1 MVTFPNRVLFVGFGA
16 VARCTLPIL
25 VKHLSI
31 DPKRITIMD
40 FEPNDAALKPWI
52 EQGMTFVKDR
62 VTPENLGSLLGQH
75 LSAGDLLIDLAWNI
89 DCCEIVQWCHDRG
102 VLYVNTSVEL
112 WDPYAGA
119 DNKHPTERTL
129 YWRHMNLRRMISKW
143 SEPGPTAVIEHGANP
158 GLISHFTKHALLDIA
173 QRALAEKKFSGAQ
186 AEKIAHHAKAQ
197 NFNHLAQQLGVKVIH
212 CSERDTQ
219 ITDQP
224 KQVNEFVN
232 TWSVEGFREEGTT
245 TAEMGW
251 GTHEKELPAFAYEHP
266 DGPKSQICLARMGI
280 NTFVATWVPPNHD
293 IIGMIVR
300 HGEAF
305 TITEK
310 LTVWED
316 GKAIYRPTVH
326 YAYCPCDSAIASLHE
341 LRGYDYR
348 LQPRI
353 RIMTDEIT
361 SGADILGAL
370 VMGHPYQS
378 WWCGTDLDIEE
389 SRRLVPHQNATTM
402 QVAISVVAACMWM
415 VENPRRGLCVPDD
428 LPHDYV
434 LDISKPY
441 LGKFVS
447 VASDWTPLK
456 HYSNFFSGY
465 NKPQLDTVRPVA
477 VQEFSDHGRRRH
489 LNDGM
494 SSSDAQAHKLWT
506 KRHCFNWPRSTAR
519 RLSSWTIRCCGKT
532 TSNSES
538 TCRACRSTMRSR
550 RTATLRSCRRS
561 TMPEPVST
569 SPAWPSS

>member
-1 MVTFPNRVLFVGFGA
+1 LLVGFGA

-25 VKHLSI
+25 VKLLNV
-31 DPKRITIMD
+31 DPKNITTID
-40 FEPNDAALKPWI
+40 FDPSDAALKPWI
-52 EQGMTFVKDR
+52 DRGMTFVKDR
-62 VTPENLGSLLGQH
+62 VTPENLGDLLGQH
-75 LSAGDLLIDLAWNI
+75 ISAGGLLVDLAWNI

-119 DNKHPTERTL
+119 ANKHPTERTL
-129 YWRHMNLRRMISKW
+129 YWRHMKLRRMISAWK
-143 SEPGPTAVIEHGANP
+143 EPGPTAVIEHGANP
-158 GLISHFTKHALLDIA
+158 GLISHFTKHALQEIA
-173 QRALAEKKFSGAQ
+173 ERALAEKKYGGPES
-186 AEKIAHHAKAQ
+186 EKIAHHAKAGD
-197 NFNHLAQQLGVKVIH
+197 FNHLARELGVKVIH

-219 ITDQP
+219 ITNQP
-224 KQVNEFVN
+224 KHVDEFVN

-251 GTHEKELPAFAYEHP
+251 GTHEKELPAFAYEHA

-280 NTFVATWVPPNHD
+280 NTFVASWVPPTHD
-293 IIGMIVR
+293 IVGMIVR

-316 GKAIYRPTVH
+316 GKSVYRPTVH
-326 YAYCPCDSAIASLHE
+326 YAYCPCDSAIASLNE

-348 LQPRI
+348 MQPRI
-353 RIMTDEIT
+353 RIMTDEII

-378 WWCGTDLDIEE
+378 WWCGSDLDIEE

-415 VENPRRGLCVPDD
+415 IENPRRGLCVPDD

-434 LDISKPY
+434 LAVSKPY

-456 HYSNFFSGY
+456 HYTNTFSGY
-465 NKPQLDTVRPVA
+465 NKPQLDL
-477 VQEFSDHGRRRH
+477 SDPWQFKNFLITEG
-489 LNDGM
+489 DG
-494 SSSDAQAHKLWT
+494 
-506 KRHCFNWPRSTAR
+506 
-519 RLSSWTIRCCGKT
+519 I
-532 TSNSES
+532 
-538 TCRACRSTMRSR
+538 
-550 RTATLRSCRRS
+550 
-561 TMPEPVST
+561 
-569 SPAWPSS
+569 

>member
-1 MVTFPNRVLFVGFGA
+1 

-25 VKHLSI
+25 VKHLNI
-31 DPKRITIMD
+31 DPKRITTIEFD
-40 FEPNDAALKPWI
+40 PNDDALDPWL

-62 VTPENLGSLLGQH
+62 VTPQNLGSLLGQH
-75 LSAGDLLIDLAWNI
+75 ISAGDLLIDLAWNI

-112 WDPYAGA
+112 WDPYAGSE
-119 DNKHPTERTL
+119 NKHPTERTL
-129 YWRHMNLRRMISKW
+129 YWRHMNLRRMISAW
-143 SEPGPTAVIEHGANP
+143 SEPGPTAVLEHGANP
-158 GLISHFTKHALLDIA
+158 GLISHFTKQALLDIA
-173 QRALAEKKFSGAQ
+173 ERTLAENKFSGAQ
-186 AEKIAHHAKAQ
+186 REQVAHHAKAQ
-197 NFNHLAQQLGVKVIH
+197 NFNHLAHHLGVKVVH

-251 GTHEKELPAFAYEHP
+251 GTHEKELPPLAFEHP
-266 DGPKSQICLARMGI
+266 SGPKSQICLARMGI

-293 IIGMIVR
+293 ILGMIVR

-415 VENPRRGLCVPDD
+415 VENPNRGVCVPDD
-428 LPHDYV
+428 LPHAYV
-434 LDISKPY
+434 LGISKPY
-441 LGKFVS
+441 LGRFVS

-456 HYSNFFSGY
+456 HYSNFFSGF
-465 NKPQLDTVRPVA
+465 NKPQLDL
-477 VQEFSDHGRRRH
+477 SDPWQFKNFLITEG
-489 LNDGM
+489 DG
-494 SSSDAQAHKLWT
+494 
-506 KRHCFNWPRSTAR
+506 
-519 RLSSWTIRCCGKT
+519 I
-532 TSNSES
+532 
-538 TCRACRSTMRSR
+538 
-550 RTATLRSCRRS
+550 
-561 TMPEPVST
+561 
-569 SPAWPSS
+569 